1 MRLAESN
8 IFWEGHVGDDRV
20 VVNAA
25 ANNLIGGNKG
35 SIDRNIGW
43 WLDRVHPDD
52 HLSLKAASK
61 NAFER
66 REAEWTANFR
76 LKTSRGRYIPVLLR
90 GFHVYAASGN
100 LERIIATEIDLSV
113 VKEAE
118 AKAKNLQ
125 DELVHVSSVSVIG
138 RAACRERECENV

>member
-1 MRLAESN
+1 MRISDWSSDVCSSDL
-8 IFWEGHVGDDRV
+8 
-20 VVNAA
+20 
-25 ANNLIGGNKG
+25 GGNEG

-100 LERIIATEIDLSV
+100 LERIIATAIDLSV
-113 VKEAE
+113 VNE
-118 AKAKNLQ
+118 
-125 DELVHVSSVSVIG
+125 IG
-138 RAACRERECENV
+138 RAHVRTPVTNAQLDCILLLE

>member
-1 MRLAESN
+1 MRISDWSSDVCSSDL
-8 IFWEGHVGDDRV
+8 
-20 VVNAA
+20 
-25 ANNLIGGNKG
+25 GGNEG

-90 GFHVYAASGN
+90 RSEEHTSELQSLMRISYAVFCLKKKTAYRRKPQHHVCAHQSLIRINYADYCLSH
-100 LERIIATEIDLSV
+100 IIPITTPNNKL
-113 VKEAE
+113 
-118 AKAKNLQ
+118 
-125 DELVHVSSVSVIG
+125 
-138 RAACRERECENV
+138 

>member
-1 MRLAESN
+1 MTHSFPTRRSSDL
-8 IFWEGHVGDDRV
+8 IFWEWHVGDDRV

-25 ANNLIGGNKG
+25 ANNLIGGNEG

-90 GFHVYAASGN
+90 GFDRSEEN
-100 LERIIATEIDLSV
+100 TS
-113 VKEAE
+113 
-118 AKAKNLQ
+118 
-125 DELVHVSSVSVIG
+125 ELTSLMSI
-138 RAACRERECENV
+138 

>member
-1 MRLAESN
+1 MRISDWSSDVCSSDL
-8 IFWEGHVGDDRV
+8 
-20 VVNAA
+20 
-25 ANNLIGGNKG
+25 GGNEG

-52 HLSLKAASK
+52 HFSLKAASK

-90 GFHVYAASGN
+90 GFHVYAASGH
-100 LERIIATEIDLSV
+100 LERIIATAIDLSV

-118 AKAKNLQ
+118 ANAKKWQ
-125 DELVHVSSVSVIG
+125 GELFHVSRVNAMGAMASAL
-138 RAACRERECENV
+138 RAEKRRV

>member
-1 MRLAESN
+1 MRRLPPGSTRTYTL
-8 IFWEGHVGDDRV
+8 FPYTTLFRS
-20 VVNAA
+20 
-25 ANNLIGGNKG
+25 LIGGNEG

-76 LKTSRGRYIPVLLR
+76 LKTSRRRYIQVILR
-90 GFHVYAASGN
+90 GFPVYAASGN
-100 LERIIATEIDLSV
+100 RERYIANEIDLSV
-113 VKEAE
+113 VKEVE
-118 AKAKNLQ
+118 EGEKQL
-125 DELVHVSSVSVIG
+125 
-138 RAACRERECENV
+138 